1 LNILKINGFTSRNL
15 TWSLLSCFNNSKGVF
30 EQAFKSLA
38 PGSWFEMQDADFPAR
53 CADHSYAGTAL
64 EKWNNYIVAGAGA
77 MGRQLTDS
85 RHYKRWMEEVGFVN
99 VQEKLYR
106 WPINT

>member
-1 LNILKINGFTSRNL
+1 LKILKINGFTSRNL
-15 TWSLLSCFNNSKGVF
+15 TSSLLTCFNNPKGVF
-30 EQAFKSLA
+30 EQAFKSLT
-38 PGSWFEMQDADFPAR
+38 PGSWFVMQDADFPAR

-77 MGRQLTDS
+77 MGQQLTVS